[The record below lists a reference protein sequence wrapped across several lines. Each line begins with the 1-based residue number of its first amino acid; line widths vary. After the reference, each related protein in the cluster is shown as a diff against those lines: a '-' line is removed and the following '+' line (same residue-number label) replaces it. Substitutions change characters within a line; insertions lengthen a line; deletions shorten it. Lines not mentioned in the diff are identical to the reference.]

1 MSGGMIIADAIK
13 KINSDAQFT
22 IIGNDIDTCEIEWL
36 ENTSPISKEDIKVQ
50 IPVVESEI
58 ETAEQA
64 KIDLKASAKA
74 KLIAGEALTEDEA
87 NTIVL

>member
-64 KIDLKASAKA
+64 KK
-74 KLIAGEALTEDEA
+74 T
-87 NTIVL
+87 

>member
-64 KIDLKASAKA
+64 KKDLKASAKA
-74 KLIAGEALTEDEA
+74 KLVAGEALTEDEA